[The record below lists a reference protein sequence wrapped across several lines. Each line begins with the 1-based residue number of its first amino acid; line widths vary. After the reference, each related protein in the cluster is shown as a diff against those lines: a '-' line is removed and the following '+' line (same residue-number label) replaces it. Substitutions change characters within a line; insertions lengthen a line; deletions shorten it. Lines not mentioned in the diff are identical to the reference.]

1 MSVGEAQSK
10 ISRQE
15 FLDWIV
21 FDRIDPIG
29 RERQDLYFA
38 QLSTIIANS
47 NRAATSKAFKVQDF
61 LIEFGKSEKLEE
73 DSTQKIMTTLNSIPV
88 GKWQ

>member
-47 NRAATSKAFKVQDF
+47 NRDATSKAFKVQDF
-61 LIEFGKSEKLEE
+61 LIEFGKSEKLED